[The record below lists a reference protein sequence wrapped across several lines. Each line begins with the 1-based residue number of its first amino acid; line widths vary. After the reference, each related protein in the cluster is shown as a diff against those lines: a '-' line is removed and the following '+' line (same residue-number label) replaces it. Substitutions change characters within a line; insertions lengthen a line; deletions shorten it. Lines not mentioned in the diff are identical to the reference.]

1 MEAARVYERAG
12 KLHEQSAALTY
23 LAQAYQSIGQ
33 YKQALKS
40 LELALALVKKSG
52 DRTQIASVLGSLG
65 NVYIATGPAEA
76 AYGYLNEGLG
86 MAREVGNS
94 ALEAVILNNLGNLF
108 TSQKQ
113 YTEALGAYTNSVR
126 LATETGN
133 QSLAVRALINA
144 AKASRQS
151 GQYQEAKTLLDKA
164 LDQMRGLD
172 HSHDKAYGLI
182 SIGLAYHDL
191 HAHLPDSN
199 DPLSHL
205 AAKMFDEAATV
216 AETIGDRRAASY
228 AWGYLGQLYEREHR
242 YQEALQ
248 LTRRAV
254 FAAQQVNAPES
265 LYRWQWQTGR
275 LLKALGKHR

>member
-40 LELALALVKKSG
+40 LELALAVVKKSG
-52 DRTQIASVLGSLG
+52 DRRAWPLSWAALAMCTLPP
-65 NVYIATGPAEA
+65 GPVEVAHW
-76 AYGYLNEGLG
+76 YLNEGLG
-86 MAREVGNS
+86 MAQELGDA

-113 YTEALGAYTNSVR
+113 YTEALRCLYQQCEARDG
-126 LATETGN
+126 TGN

-144 AKASRQS
+144 VKASRQR
-151 GQYQEAKTLLDKA
+151 GQHQEAKTLLDKA
-164 LDQMRGLD
+164 LNQIRGLD
-172 HSHDKAYGLI
+172 QSHDKAYGLI

-191 HAHLPDSN
+191 HSHLPDSN
-199 DPLSHL
+199 DSLFRL

-216 AETIGDRRAASY
+216 AEIIGDRRAASY
-228 AWGYLGQLYEREHR
+228 AWGYLG
-242 YQEALQ
+242 ALR
-248 LTRRAV
+248 T
-254 FAAQQVNAPES
+254 
-265 LYRWQWQTGR
+265 
-275 LLKALGKHR
+275 